1 MFTICYSPK
10 GGQGCSTAAAALAL
24 ATPDTLL
31 IDTGGDLPALL
42 GIPEPAGPAGP
53 GVADVVDGT
62 SAINHAALA
71 RLTIDAG
78 PVRLVPAGNTPAQQV
93 PAHRWAELAAAIR
106 AGGCPVVL
114 DAGTNLAA
122 AAVAADRRLLFVRA
136 CYLALR
142 RAVTLA
148 VRPDAVVLVAE
159 HDRAIT
165 AADIESALGV
175 PVAAEITI
183 DPAVARSIDAG
194 LFAARLPRALRRATE
209 GLVLEPDRARR

>member
-1 MFTICYSPK
+1 MLTICYSPK
-10 GGQGCSTAAAALAL
+10 GGQGCSTVAAALAL

-31 IDTGGDLPALL
+31 IDAGGDLPALL
-42 GIPEPAGPAGP
+42 GHPEPAGP
-53 GVADVVDGT
+53 GVGDLLDST
-62 SAINHAALA
+62 STINPATLA
-71 RLTIDAG
+71 RLVIDAG
-78 PVRLVPAGNTPAQQV
+78 PVRLVPAGDTPAQQV
-93 PAHRWAELAAAIR
+93 PAHRWVELATVIN

-122 AAVAADRRLLFVRA
+122 AAVEADRRLLVVRA

-142 RAVTLA
+142 RAVTLS